1 MTRKAK
7 AKANEEVIEVA
18 QSIAM
23 AVQGDQPSTA
33 SKASKT
39 QAKQP
44 QPVSPP
50 KVKEEVVEVVEAAMT
65 SPNRSVRIKATASV
79 RGVFGNMRYAIE
91 AGQVYTFPEGL
102 ANWLIEQ
109 GRAI

>member
-1 MTRKAK
+1 MTRKVK
-7 AKANEEVIEVA
+7 TKANEEVIEVA
-18 QSIAM
+18 QSIAT
-23 AVQGDQPSTA
+23 AVQGDQPSTP

-39 QAKQP
+39 QAKRP

-50 KVKEEVVEVVEAAMT
+50 KVKEEVVEVVMT

>member
-18 QSIAM
+18 QSIAT
-23 AVQGDQPSTA
+23 AVQEDKPSTA

-44 QPVSPP
+44 QPVLPP
-50 KVKEEVVEVVEAAMT
+50 KVKEEVWRTKVKSREIIGLFHQVGG
-65 SPNRSVRIKATASV
+65 S
-79 RGVFGNMRYAIE
+79 MR
-91 AGQVYTFPEGL
+91 
-102 ANWLIEQ
+102 
-109 GRAI
+109 RARALFVS